1 MWINDDIWTLPAF
14 REWHIHFGD
23 DVSDGAL
30 LSVTTAEFISD
41 DGFAISANA
50 DFADDVAVAISF
62 SVIFIDV

>member
-1 MWINDDIWTLPAF
+1 MGINNDVGTLTAF

-50 DFADDVAVAISF
+50 DFADDVAVAVSF
-62 SVIFIDV
+62 SVILVDV